1 MDTENSK
8 QKDNWKRVTCILFA
22 LLLICNAVI
31 FVLSLGM
38 KTQLNEHNKILLT
51 IPPDLQKQIFGS
63 FQQTATDLKTEILK
77 TAATTSETIIAQA
90 DKKNSAAFEQMIK
103 SVEKQMLALGNDT
116 SAQLAAIKTKVDS
129 IETSSSAAAKALA
142 DLRNERET
150 KAALYLKAARASIKT
165 PETAQILYVSALTYS
180 EDKAEILSEFIDWQT
195 KLIKQ
200 DVASGNVELAQERLV
215 ALAGI
220 CDANIA
226 LGSVGDMK
234 SIPDLKNKLTAAEQL
249 ITSYQSELIAA
260 QQKQINSFV
269 QRVDGLT
276 SYSEADSL
284 LKDLTALTVDPSLNN
299 QKDALVAKI
308 ILKQSYLTTPSD
320 QLIIP
325 VISNDTPWNEWLKN
339 FVVRLKS
346 DLPIT
351 KKLEDIGTAAEFLQA
366 AKASNVEGVQDLI
379 TEIEKV
385 SRSIYLSYWKERV
398 ERITSSADSNLNDVS
413 TLITESNAFSAEE
426 QMENKAQIIKLNKY
440 ITKATLAEFAEGLK
454 NLEELENSVADETY
468 MQMVSATQGQYIQLL
483 LRLKALDAKYANQ
496 FSAEISDATQKIA
509 FLGQLVNAYKNKLVI
524 ADLNKNEA
532 QRARFIEWAK
542 GQLQRAKNLD
552 SEGEAIASTWIKT
565 RNSKDASRKYVDAW
579 IALMYIHPGDLQAT
593 NPALYLT
600 YSELKNQIEKHRPVT
615 EYMREAATKQGY
627 KRISDF

>member
-31 FVLSLGM
+31 FVLSLRM

-51 IPPDLQKQIFGS
+51 IPPDLQKQIFDS

-77 TAATTSETIIAQA
+77 TATTTSETIIAQA
-90 DKKNSAAFEQMIK
+90 DKKNSVAFEQMIK
-103 SVEKQMLALGNDT
+103 SVEKQMLALGNNT
-116 SAQLAAIKTKVDS
+116 STQLAAIKTKVDS
-129 IETSSSAAAKALA
+129 IETSSSAAAKTLA
-142 DLRNERET
+142 DLQSERKT

-200 DVASGNVELAQERLV
+200 DIASGNVELAQERLV

-234 SIPDLKNKLTAAEQL
+234 SIPVLKNKLTAAEQS
-249 ITSYQSELIAA
+249 ITSYQNKLIAD
-260 QQKQINSFV
+260 QQKQINSFA

-385 SRSIYLSYWKERV
+385 SRGIYLSYWKERV
-398 ERITSSADSNLNDVS
+398 ERITSSSDSNLNDVS

-426 QMENKAQIIKLNKY
+426 QKENKAKIIKLNKY

-454 NLEELENSVADETY
+454 NLKALENSVADETY
-468 MQMVSATQGQYIQLL
+468 MQMVGATQGQYIQLL
-483 LRLKALDAKYANQ
+483 MRLKALDAKYANQ

-509 FLGQLVNAYKNKLVI
+509 FLGQLVNAYKNRLVI
-524 ADLNKNEA
+524 TDLNKNEV
-532 QRARFIEWAK
+532 QRTRFIEWAK
-542 GQLQRAKNLD
+542 GQLQRARTLD
-552 SEGEAIASTWIKT
+552 GEGEAIARTWSKT
-565 RNSKDASRKYVDAW
+565 RSSEAAVNKYVAAW
-579 IALMYIHPGDLQAT
+579 QAVMSIHPGDLQAAD
-593 NPALYLT
+593 PALFQT
-600 YSELKNQIEKHRPVT
+600 YSELKMQIENHWEPNNYQRGIVK
-615 EYMREAATKQGY
+615 Y

>member
-129 IETSSSAAAKALA
+129 IETSSSAAAKTLA
-142 DLRNERET
+142 DLQNERET

-180 EDKAEILSEFIDWQT
+180 ENKAEILSEFIDWQT

-260 QQKQINSFV
+260 QQKQINSFE

-320 QLIIP
+320 QIIIP
-325 VISNDTPWNEWLKN
+325 VISNNTPWNEWLKN

-385 SRSIYLSYWKERV
+385 SRGIYLSYWKERV
-398 ERITSSADSNLNDVS
+398 ERITSSADSNLNDLS

-454 NLEELENSVADETY
+454 NLKALENSVADETY
-468 MQMVSATQGQYIQLL
+468 MQMVGATQGQYIQLL
-483 LRLKALDAKYANQ
+483 LRLKTLDAKYANQ
-496 FSAEISDATQKIA
+496 FSAEILDATQKIA

-524 ADLNKNEA
+524 TDLNKNEA
-532 QRARFIEWAK
+532 QRTRFIEWAK
-542 GQLQRAKNLD
+542 GQLQRARTLD
-552 SEGEAIASTWIKT
+552 GEGEAIASTWRRT
-565 RNSKDASRKYVDAW
+565 RSSEAAVNKYVAAW
-579 IALMYIHPGDLQAT
+579 QALMSIHPGDLHAAD
-593 NPALYLT
+593 PALFQT
-600 YSELKNQIEKHRPVT
+600 YSELKMQIENHWEPNNYQRGIVK
-615 EYMREAATKQGY
+615 Y

>member
-8 QKDNWKRVTCILFA
+8 PKDNWKRITCILFA
-22 LLLICNAVI
+22 LLLVCNAVI

-51 IPPDLQKQIFGS
+51 VPPDLQKQISDS
-63 FQQTATDLKTEILK
+63 FQQTATDLKTKILR
-77 TAATTSETIIAQA
+77 TATTTSEAIIAQA

-103 SVEKQMLALGNDT
+103 SMEEQMLALENDT
-116 SAQLAAIKTKVDS
+116 SAQLAAIKNKIDS
-129 IETSSSAAAKALA
+129 IETSSSATAKTLA
-142 DLRNERET
+142 SLQNERET
-150 KAALYLKAARASIKT
+150 KAALYLKAARASTKT

-180 EDKAEILSEFIDWQT
+180 DDKAEILSEFIDWQT
-195 KLIKQ
+195 KLIRQ
-200 DVASGNVELAQERLV
+200 DVERGNVELAQERLV

-234 SIPDLKNKLTAAEQL
+234 SIPALKNKLTAAERL

-269 QRVDGLT
+269 QRVDSLT
-276 SYSEADSL
+276 SYSEAESL

-320 QLIIP
+320 QIIIP

-366 AKASNVEGVQDLI
+366 AKASNEKGVQDLI

-385 SRSIYLSYWKERV
+385 SRGIYLSYWKERV
-398 ERITSSADSNLNDVS
+398 ERVTSSTDSNLNDVS

-426 QMENKAQIIKLNKY
+426 QKENKAQIVKLNKY

-454 NLEELENSVADETY
+454 NLKALENSVADETY
-468 MQMVSATQGQYIQLL
+468 MQMVGATQGQYIQLL

-496 FSAEISDATQKIA
+496 FAAEIAEATQKITD
-509 FLGQLVNAYKNKLVI
+509 LYQLANAYKNKLIV
-524 ADLNKNEA
+524 ADLEKNEA
-532 QRARFIEWAK
+532 QRTRFVEWAK
-542 GQLQRAKNLD
+542 KQLEQARKLD
-552 SEGEAIASTWIKT
+552 REGENIASTWSKT
-565 RNSKDASRKYVDAW
+565 RSSEAAVDKYVAAW
-579 IALMYIHPGDLQAT
+579 KALMSIHPGDLQAVD
-593 NPALYLT
+593 PALFQM
-600 YSELKNQIEKHRPVT
+600 YSELKIQIENHWEPNNYQRKRVT
-615 EYMREAATKQGY
+615 Y

>member
-31 FVLSLGM
+31 FVLSLRM

-51 IPPDLQKQIFGS
+51 IPPDLQKQIFDN

-77 TAATTSETIIAQA
+77 TATTTSETIIAQA
-90 DKKNSAAFEQMIK
+90 DKKNSVAFEQMIK
-103 SVEKQMLALGNDT
+103 SVEKQMLALGNNT
-116 SAQLAAIKTKVDS
+116 STQLAAIKTKVDS
-129 IETSSSAAAKALA
+129 IETSSSAAAKTLA
-142 DLRNERET
+142 DLQSERKT

-234 SIPDLKNKLTAAEQL
+234 SIPVLKNKLTAAEQS
-249 ITSYQSELIAA
+249 ITSYQNKLIAD

-284 LKDLTALTVDPSLNN
+284 LKVLTALTVDPSLNN

-308 ILKQSYLTTPSD
+308 ILRQSYLTTPSD

-366 AKASNVEGVQDLI
+366 AKASNAEGVQDLI
-379 TEIEKV
+379 AEIEKV
-385 SRSIYLSYWKERV
+385 SRGIYLSYWKERV
-398 ERITSSADSNLNDVS
+398 ERITSSADSNLNDIS

-426 QMENKAQIIKLNKY
+426 QKENKAKIIKLNKY

-454 NLEELENSVADETY
+454 NLKALENSVADETY
-468 MQMVSATQGQYIQLL
+468 MQMVGATQGQYIQFL
-483 LRLKALDAKYANQ
+483 LRLKTLDAKYANQ
-496 FSAEISDATQKIA
+496 FSAEISEATQKIA
-509 FLGQLVNAYKNKLVI
+509 DLGQLVNVYKNKLVI
-524 ADLNKNEA
+524 VDLNKNEA
-532 QRARFIEWAK
+532 QRTRFVEWAK
-542 GQLQRAKNLD
+542 RQLQSARTLD
-552 SEGEAIASTWIKT
+552 EKGEAIASEWGRT
-565 RNSKDASRKYVDAW
+565 RSNEAAVNKYVAAW
-579 IALMYIHPGDLQAT
+579 QAVMSIHPGDLQAAD
-593 NPALYLT
+593 PALFQT
-600 YSELKNQIEKHRPVT
+600 YSELKMQIENHWEPNNYQRGIVK
-615 EYMREAATKQGY
+615 Y